1 MFEIRI
7 KTDFAAAHQLRGYPG
22 NCERLHGHNY
32 HVEVV
37 CRCEELDK
45 LGMGIDFKV
54 LKGHIKDVV
63 KELDHYN
70 LNEKPYFQKINP
82 SAENIA
88 KWFYGEISERV
99 NDNRVKVVR
108 VDVWE
113 TDFCCASYFETSESL
128 RSEIPIVEESE
139 ILKR

>member
-32 HVEVV
+32 GVEVY
-37 CRCEELDK
+37 CQCEELDK

-54 LKGHIKDVV
+54 LKAHIKDVV

-70 LNEKPYFQKINP
+70 LNEKPYFQKDNP

-88 KWFYGEISERV
+88 KWFYGQISKRV
-99 NDNRVKVVR
+99 NTERVKVTR

-113 TDFCCASYFETSESL
+113 TDVCCASYFETAQPAYSSL
-128 RSEIPIVEESE
+128 HAEEE
-139 ILKR
+139 KEFLKR